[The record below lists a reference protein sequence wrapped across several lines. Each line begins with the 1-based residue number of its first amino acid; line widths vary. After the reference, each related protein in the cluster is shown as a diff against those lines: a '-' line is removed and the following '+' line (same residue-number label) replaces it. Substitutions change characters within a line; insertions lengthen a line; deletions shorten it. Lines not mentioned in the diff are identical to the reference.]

1 MISNSKMFP
10 LAVEVDLI
18 FLVAFVILFIYLFIV
33 KQNKKKRIRNNI
45 GVLKNLSASLLV
57 LFLYFNTAL
66 RKKQVSTVVES
77 LVLFWIATA
86 TNDYFHSEFI

>member
-66 RKKQVSTVVES
+66 MKQVSTVVES
-77 LVLFWIATA
+77 LVLFWKATA

>member
-33 KQNKKKRIRNNI
+33 KQNKKK
-45 GVLKNLSASLLV
+45 KN
-57 LFLYFNTAL
+57 
-66 RKKQVSTVVES
+66 KKQYWCFKKPKCKSFGSVFV
-77 LVLFWIATA
+77 F
-86 TNDYFHSEFI
+86 

>member
-45 GVLKNLSASLLV
+45 GVLKPKCKSFGSV
-57 LFLYFNTAL
+57 FVF
-66 RKKQVSTVVES
+66 
-77 LVLFWIATA
+77 
-86 TNDYFHSEFI
+86 